1 MADAIGIIRYFT
13 FAVTTMLTEDESK
26 FVEYWEANRLRRKKF
41 FRQLAIGLPFGA
53 VMVIAIF
60 LSFLSGWHKQA
71 SIEIRSQAQSQPD
84 YASIILVLVIA
95 ALAIVVFTA
104 VFSARHK
111 WDMYE
116 QRYREL
122 LAKKEQP

>member
-1 MADAIGIIRYFT
+1 MAVAIGRIPYFT
-13 FAVTTMLTEDESK
+13 FAEYMLTQEETG
-26 FVEYWEANRLRRKKF
+26 FVEYWEANRLRRKRF
-41 FRQLAIGLPFGA
+41 FKQLAIGLPLG
-53 VMVIAIF
+53 VLLVVAIF
-60 LSFLSGWHKQA
+60 ASFLSGWHRQA
-71 SIEIRSQAQSQPD
+71 DVALRSQSRSQPD
-84 YASIILVLVIA
+84 NASIILVLVIA
-95 ALAIVVFTA
+95 ALLIVVFTA